1 METLWQ
7 DLRYAARMFA
17 KSPGFTGVAVL
28 TLALGIGANSSIF
41 SLINAVLLR
50 PLPFKEPD
58 RLVMVWE
65 RRQSSGDSNIPVSG
79 QEFAAWREQ
88 SSSLEDVA
96 ILQGLALNLTGAGD
110 PAKIPALS
118 VSPEFFPALGLQPV
132 LGRTFLPGE
141 DQAGDKRIVVLNAGL
156 WKRRFGSDPD
166 IIGKAVTLSD
176 QSYTVVGV
184 MSWAGVIPWNPD
196 PDVWLPIDSSDAAQR
211 AAGHSCQVLARL
223 KSGVTLEVAQKDL
236 AHISEQLEQQD
247 PNNNLGHRVKVS
259 PLEEGV
265 VGSVRPALLVLF
277 GAVGFVLLI
286 ACANVANLS
295 LTRASAR
302 QKEIAIRTALGAPR
316 RRLVRQLLTE
326 SCLLAVMGGGVG
338 LLLALWITD
347 LLPRIDAVDIPRL
360 NQISIDGRVMG
371 MTIGFSLLTGIITG
385 MAPALRRSKP
395 NLSQLLNDGMRTSAG
410 PSRRRFGNL
419 LVVLEVAL
427 ALVLLV
433 GGGLMLKSFARLVSV
448 DPGFDPH
455 NVLRV
460 DLSLPGPRYPNA
472 PQQRAFYE
480 QLIERIKVLPG
491 VEAVGATSQTPL
503 KPGDNWAP
511 FLIEGR
517 PAPSPD
523 QTTYAAVRSVSAD
536 YFRVMN
542 IPLRQ
547 GRAFTEFDIPQATPN
562 VIINE
567 TMAHLFWLT
576 EDPLGTR
583 IRIAASPW
591 LTVVGVVGDVR
602 HGGLNSRPHP
612 EMFLSHLQAPQASLA
627 VMVRTSGDSLKLAAP
642 VREQVGQLDKDLPMT
657 ITTMDRIFSD
667 SVGGQRFNALLLT
680 IFGVLAL
687 VLAVVGVFGVVNYSV
702 AQRTREIGV
711 RIALGAQGRDIFR
724 LVVGQGMVMTL
735 LGIGIGLAGAFA
747 LTGLL
752 SGLLFRV
759 SPTDP
764 VTFLVVSLLLSCVA
778 LLASYIP
785 ARRAMS
791 VDPMVALRYE

>member
-1 METLWQ
+1 METLMR
-7 DLRYAARMFA
+7 DLRYGWRTLA
-17 KSPGFTGVAVL
+17 KSPGFTFVAVL
-28 TLALGIGANSSIF
+28 TLALGIGANISIF

-50 PLPFKEPD
+50 PLPFKEPE

-88 SSSLEDVA
+88 SSSLENIA

-110 PAKIPALS
+110 PAKIPALN
-118 VSPEFFPALGLQPV
+118 VSPEFFPVLGLQPV

-141 DQAGDKRIVVLNAGL
+141 DQAGDKRIVVLSAGL
-156 WKRRFGSDPD
+156 WKRLFASDPE
-166 IIGKAVTLSD
+166 IVGKAVTLSD

-184 MSWAGVIPWNPD
+184 VSWAGVIPWNPD
-196 PDVWLPIDSSDAAQR
+196 PDVWLPIDSSVAAQT
-211 AAGHSCQVLARL
+211 AAGHSCQVIARL
-223 KSGVTLEVAQKDL
+223 RSGVTLELAQKDL
-236 AHISEQLEQQD
+236 AHISEQLEQRN
-247 PNNNLGHRVKVS
+247 PNNNLGHRVNVS

-265 VGSVRPALLVLF
+265 VASVRPALLVLF

-295 LTRASAR
+295 LARAAAR

-326 SCLLAVMGGGVG
+326 SCLLAVMGGGAG
-338 LLLALWITD
+338 LLLALWITG
-347 LLPRIDAVDIPRL
+347 LLPKIEAVDIPRID
-360 NQISIDGRVMG
+360 QISIDGRVMAV
-371 MTIGFSLLTGIITG
+371 TVGFSLLTGIITG
-385 MAPALRRSKP
+385 MAPALRSSKP
-395 NLSQLLNDGMRTSAG
+395 NLSQCLNDGTRTSGG
-410 PSRRRFGNL
+410 PSRRRFGSL

-480 QLIERIKVLPG
+480 QLIERIKALPG

-503 KPGDNWAP
+503 KPGENWAP

-542 IPLRQ
+542 IPLRH
-547 GRAFTEFDIPQATPN
+547 GRVFTEFDVSQAAPTI
-562 VIINE
+562 VINE
-567 TMAHLFWLT
+567 TMAHMFWST
-576 EDPLGTR
+576 EDPLGMR
-583 IRIAASPW
+583 IRIAASPL

-602 HGGLNSRPHP
+602 HGGLNSRPHA

-627 VMVRTSGDSLKLAAP
+627 VMVRTAGDSLKLATP
-642 VREQVGQLDKDLPMT
+642 VREQVGQLDRDLPMT
-657 ITTMDRIFSD
+657 ITTMDQIFSD
-667 SVGGQRFNALLLT
+667 SVGGRRFNALLLT

-687 VLAVVGVFGVVNYSV
+687 GLAVVGVFGVVNYSV
-702 AQRTREIGV
+702 TQRTREIGV
-711 RIALGAQGRDIFR
+711 RLALGAQRRDIFR

-735 LGIGIGLAGAFA
+735 LGVGIGLAGAFA

-752 SGLLFRV
+752 SGLLFGV

-764 VTFLVVSLLLSCVA
+764 FTFLAVSLLLTAVA
-778 LLASYIP
+778 LFASYIP
-785 ARRAMS
+785 ARRAMK
-791 VDPMVALRYE
+791 VDPMAALRCE